1 MVLSFILR
9 RLLATG
15 AVLLVASFIVYVLT
29 AYSGDPLRE
38 LRVSNDPNA
47 QIKIADLT
55 ERLQLDVPPVARY
68 FLWLTGAAGCLI
80 GRCDLGPA
88 ISRGE
93 QPVIEALGTAIGS
106 TLQLVIAATLL
117 SILIGISIG
126 MTTALRQYSG
136 YDYSVTLFAFVFY
149 SLPIF
154 WVAVLLKEYG
164 AIRFNQFLADPVID
178 PVWIV
183 LLAIG
188 LGLLVAGVF
197 GGTLVS
203 RVKTFALTAILSTIT
218 MIFLN
223 VTKWLAQ
230 PSLGLV
236 GVILFTA
243 LIALVIVVLTTGLAS
258 KPALIV
264 SGIVIASV
272 AALWMPFRYLYFYF
286 NNPLAILITVVSLV
300 GIGFAAGWFL
310 GGDNRREL
318 SRVGL
323 LIGGLATL
331 APVIDQVLRQ
341 WEEYTRLI
349 PLKSG
354 IISTIGATTPSL
366 ARIDNMWMQMLDSYA
381 HLVLPTAALMIVSV
395 AGYTRYSRAT
405 LLEVLNQDYIRTARA
420 KGLSERTVIMR
431 HAFRNAMIPI
441 ATIISF
447 DFGAIIGGA
456 IITERVFAWQGMG
469 SLFNQGLHAV
479 DVNLVM
485 GFFLITGALAVVFN
499 IVADLL
505 YSALDPRIRVN

>member
-1 MVLSFILR
+1 MLSFILR

-29 AYSGDPLRE
+29 AYSGDPLQE

-55 ERLQLDVPPVARY
+55 ARLQLDVPPVARY

-80 GRCDLGPA
+80 GQCNLGPA

-117 SILIGISIG
+117 SILIGVAIG

-164 AIRFNQFLADPVID
+164 AIRFNQFLSDPVID
-178 PVWIV
+178 PFWMVAISLVLSFVISGIV
-183 LLAIG
+183 
-188 LGLLVAGVF
+188 
-197 GGTLVS
+197 GGTLIT
-203 RVKTFALTAILSTIT
+203 RVRVFGFAVIFSFGL

-223 VTKWLAQ
+223 LTQWLAQ

-236 GVILFTA
+236 GVTLSTA
-243 LIALVIVVLTTGLAS
+243 LVALVVIVLTMGLAS
-258 KPALIV
+258 RQALMVGAIMV
-264 SGIVIASV
+264 AAV
-272 AALWMPFRYLYFYF
+272 AALWLPFRNLYYYF
-286 NNPLAILITVVSLV
+286 NNPLSILITLLALA
-300 GIGFAAGWFL
+300 GIGFAAGWLL

-323 LIGGLATL
+323 IIGSVSTLPLI
-331 APVIDQVLRQ
+331 IDQVLLQ
-341 WEEYTRLI
+341 WSRYTDLI

-366 ARIDNMWMQMLDSYA
+366 AREDNMWLHILDSYA

-420 KGLSERTVIMR
+420 KGLPERTVILR

-447 DFGAIIGGA
+447 DFGAVIGGA

-469 SLFNQGLHAV
+469 ALFNQGLNAV

-485 GFFLITGALAVVFN
+485 GFFLITGLLAVVFN

>member
-1 MVLSFILR
+1 MLSFILR

-29 AYSGDPLRE
+29 AYSGDPLQE

-55 ERLQLDVPPVARY
+55 ARLQLDVPPVARY

-80 GRCDLGPA
+80 GQCNLGPA

-106 TLQLVIAATLL
+106 TLQLVIAATFL
-117 SILIGISIG
+117 SILIGVAIG

-164 AIRFNQFLADPVID
+164 AIRFNQFLSDPVID
-178 PVWIV
+178 PFWMVAISLVLSFVISGIV
-183 LLAIG
+183 
-188 LGLLVAGVF
+188 
-197 GGTLVS
+197 GGTLIT
-203 RVKTFALTAILSTIT
+203 RVRVFGFAVLFSFSL
-218 MIFLN
+218 MMFLN
-223 VTKWLAQ
+223 ITQWLAQ

-236 GVILFTA
+236 GVFLFTA
-243 LIALVIVVLTTGLAS
+243 LVALVSIVLTMGLGS
-258 KPALIV
+258 RQALMVGAIMV
-264 SGIVIASV
+264 LAV
-272 AALWMPFRYLYFYF
+272 ALLWLPFRNLYFYF
-286 NNPLAILITVVSLV
+286 NNPLSILITLVVLA
-300 GIGFAAGWFL
+300 GIGFAAGWL
-310 GGDNRREL
+310 IGGDNRREL
-318 SRVGL
+318 SRLGL
-323 LIGGLATL
+323 IIGSVSTLPLI
-331 APVIDQVLRQ
+331 IDQVLLQ
-341 WEEYTRLI
+341 WNRYTDLI

-366 ARIDNMWMQMLDSYA
+366 AREDNMWMHILDSYA

-420 KGLSERTVIMR
+420 KGLPERTVILR

-469 SLFNQGLHAV
+469 ALFNQGLNAV

-485 GFFLITGALAVVFN
+485 GFFLITGLLAVVFN

>member
-29 AYSGDPLRE
+29 AYSGDPLQE

-55 ERLQLDVPPVARY
+55 ARLQLDVPPVARY

-80 GRCDLGPA
+80 GQCNLGPA

-117 SILIGISIG
+117 SILIGVAIG

-164 AIRFNQFLADPVID
+164 AIRFNQFLSDPVID
-178 PVWIV
+178 PFWMVAISLVLSFVISGIV
-183 LLAIG
+183 
-188 LGLLVAGVF
+188 
-197 GGTLVS
+197 GGTLIT
-203 RVKTFALTAILSTIT
+203 RVRVFGFAVIFSFGL
-218 MIFLN
+218 MVFLN
-223 VTKWLAQ
+223 LTQWLAQ

-236 GVILFTA
+236 GVTLSTA
-243 LIALVIVVLTTGLAS
+243 LVALVVIVLTMGLAS
-258 KPALIV
+258 RQALMVGAIMV
-264 SGIVIASV
+264 AAV
-272 AALWMPFRYLYFYF
+272 AALWLPFRNLYYYF
-286 NNPLAILITVVSLV
+286 NNPLSILITLLALA
-300 GIGFAAGWFL
+300 GIGFAAGWLL

-323 LIGGLATL
+323 IIGSVSTLPLI
-331 APVIDQVLRQ
+331 IDQVLLQ
-341 WEEYTRLI
+341 WSRYTDLI

-366 ARIDNMWMQMLDSYA
+366 AREDNMWLHILDSYA

-420 KGLSERTVIMR
+420 KGLPERTVILR

-447 DFGAIIGGA
+447 DFGAVIGGA

-469 SLFNQGLHAV
+469 ALFNQGLNAV

-485 GFFLITGALAVVFN
+485 GFFLITGLLAVVFN

>member
-47 QIKIADLT
+47 QIKLADLT

-93 QPVIEALGTAIGS
+93 QPVIDALGTAIGS
-106 TLQLVIAATLL
+106 TLQLVVAATLL

-136 YDYSVTLFAFVFY
+136 YDYSVTLFAFIFY

-164 AIRFNQFLADPVID
+164 AIRFNQFLDDPVIE
-178 PVWIV
+178 PLWVVVIA
-183 LLAIG
+183 LLLSFVIS
-188 LGLLVAGVF
+188 GVV

-203 RVKTFALTAILSTIT
+203 RVKTFAISATLSLGL
-218 MIFLN
+218 MVFLN
-223 VTKWLAQ
+223 ATRWLAQ
-230 PSLGLV
+230 PSLGLI
-236 GVILFTA
+236 GVVLFVA
-243 LIALVIVVLTTGLAS
+243 LIALVVISLTIGLAS
-258 KPALIV
+258 RPALTVGAILV
-264 SGIVIASV
+264 ASSGL
-272 AALWMPFRYLYFYF
+272 LWLPFRYLYYYV
-286 NNPLAILITVVSLV
+286 NNPISIVITLVTLGAIGYL
-300 GIGFAAGWFL
+300 AGWLL

-323 LIGGLATL
+323 IMGGVSTV
-331 APVIDQVLRQ
+331 APIIDQVLLQ
-341 WEEYTRLI
+341 WNRYTDLI

-366 ARIDNMWMQMLDSYA
+366 SRIDNMWLHMLDSYA

-420 KGLSERTVIMR
+420 KGLGERTVIMR

-469 SLFNQGLHAV
+469 ALFNQGLHAV

-485 GFFLITGALAVVFN
+485 GFFLVTGLMAVLFN

>member
-1 MVLSFILR
+1 MLSFILR

-38 LRVSNDPNA
+38 LKLSNDPNA

-93 QPVIEALGTAIGS
+93 QPVIDALGTAIGS
-106 TLQLVIAATLL
+106 TLQLVLAATLL

-136 YDYSVTLFAFVFY
+136 YDYSVTLFAFIFY

-164 AIRFNQFLADPVID
+164 AIRFNQFLGDPTID
-178 PVWIV
+178 PFWMVAISL
-183 LLAIG
+183 LLAFVI
-188 LGLLVAGVF
+188 AGVL
-197 GGTLVS
+197 GGSLVS
-203 RVKTFALTAILSTIT
+203 RAKTFAITVALSAGV
-218 MIFLN
+218 MVFLN
-223 VTKWLAQ
+223 ATKWLAQ

-236 GVILFTA
+236 GVVLFTA
-243 LIALVIVVLTTGLAS
+243 LIALVMIVLTAGLAS
-258 KPALIV
+258 RPALYVGGIIV
-264 SGIVIASV
+264 V
-272 AALWMPFRYLYFYF
+272 AVGALWLPFRYLYYYV
-286 NNPLAILITVVSLV
+286 NNPLSILITLIALA
-300 GIGFAAGWFL
+300 GIGFAAGWLL

-318 SRVGL
+318 SRIGL
-323 LIGGLATL
+323 LIGGLATI
-331 APVIDQVLRQ
+331 PPIIDQVLLQ
-341 WEEYTRLI
+341 WARYTDMI

-366 ARIDNMWMQMLDSYA
+366 ARIDNMWIQMLDSYA

-447 DFGAIIGGA
+447 DFGAVIGGA

-469 SLFNQGLHAV
+469 ALFNQGLHAV

-485 GFFLITGALAVVFN
+485 GFFLITGLLAVVFN